1 MYITKL
7 DWRYA
12 GGRVEVRDEEGGRY
26 LLHLTNAQMHRVVSQ
41 GDRGLLFVRGSVYF
55 PRLSAD
61 NSGYV
66 TWLASQGYQGI
77 INPFYISTDALQGPS
92 WRLRY
97 LQWIRERS
105 YTLPPDVAPLF
116 VSMFTGFREY
126 SPQYHAGFAYAG
138 TAHLLAI
145 SGLHI
150 GFIFLMVWLLTGIF
164 TRNMG
169 IRIGLA
175 TLTVVLHTAMVGF
188 PIPATRAMIFTLIYA
203 GGYLF
208 RRKGDAL
215 QTFFLTAS
223 ISLLI
228 WPGSIMGAS
237 FQFSYLVTGSLILFA
252 GLFRRWQYVWVC
264 FLCFFASLPITAWH
278 FGYVNLLSALV
289 NLAAVPVFSALLYSF
304 FLHLLLPAALIIDP
318 LHTALGWLNQVTW
331 VVPVRFSTISTL
343 LIFGLLTAA
352 LWRKVH
358 PYRPALLALLPVAVY
373 FSLNASP
380 QAITLENR
388 NYRIE
393 YDPERDRLIFEHRQY
408 QSQNTI
414 YAERSLLQRGV
425 VKVGELHIRNAGKSR
440 FQHIRAENTNFE

>member
-1 MYITKL
+1 
-7 DWRYA
+7 
-12 GGRVEVRDEEGGRY
+12 
-26 LLHLTNAQMHRVVSQ
+26 
-41 GDRGLLFVRGSVYF
+41 
-55 PRLSAD
+55 
-61 NSGYV
+61 
-66 TWLASQGYQGI
+66 
-77 INPFYISTDALQGPS
+77 
-92 WRLRY
+92 
-97 LQWIRERS
+97 
-105 YTLPPDVAPLF
+105 
-116 VSMFTGFREY
+116 MFTGFREY

-264 FLCFFASLPITAWH
+264 FF
-278 FGYVNLLSALV
+278 V
-289 NLAAVPVFSALLYSF
+289 F
-304 FLHLLLPAALIIDP
+304 FLPACRSPRGTSAMSISCLP
-318 LHTALGWLNQVTW
+318 W
-331 VVPVRFSTISTL
+331 
-343 LIFGLLTAA
+343 
-352 LWRKVH
+352 
-358 PYRPALLALLPVAVY
+358 
-373 FSLNASP
+373 
-380 QAITLENR
+380 
-388 NYRIE
+388 
-393 YDPERDRLIFEHRQY
+393 
-408 QSQNTI
+408 
-414 YAERSLLQRGV
+414 
-425 VKVGELHIRNAGKSR
+425 
-440 FQHIRAENTNFE
+440 